1 MFAQTSLLPQEEKE
15 TETKTLLVRMDKKTK
30 QRLNSKLHSQ
40 RVSQQRFFEKC
51 IELFLDGTFNP
62 FNHQEEMNNILDI
75 KKKVKEE
82 ELTHR
87 VDVKLPLDLYNQ
99 ICDLAEQNGEPI
111 NHLSGKP
118 VTQRVIVELLK
129 IGLRTVEEGSNG

>member
-1 MFAQTSLLPQEEKE
+1 MQHYKSVVSSNLTSFGFIVPVEQGQKLKEKL
-15 TETKTLLVRMDKKTK
+15 THL
-30 QRLNSKLHSQ
+30 QI
-40 RVSQQRFFEKC
+40 SQQVFFEKC
-51 IELFLDGTFNP
+51 VELFLDGTFNP

-75 KKKVKEE
+75 KKKVKEK

-99 ICDLAEQNGEPI
+99 ICDLAEQSGEPI